1 MQTLG
6 TCLHHF
12 CIWIGFGFGFG
23 FGLKPRKVGTA
34 RVHVAQHAQVVDE
47 GGIPGA
53 GVVVAEQLRL
63 VTAAGGQRVQFG
75 ERGVLDGG
83 GGHGE
88 HGDIHCVVCG

>member
-1 MQTLG
+1 MFASFLYLDWG
-6 TCLHHF
+6 C
-12 CIWIGFGFGFG
+12 GVG

-63 VTAAGGQRVQFG
+63 MTAAGGQRIQFG

-88 HGDIHCVVCG
+88 HGDIHCVVGG